1 MNMIKRVDCISVI
14 TDFTF
19 IALLSG
25 SSMAGIIANTVGAQ
39 LIKLM
44 KIMKLT
50 DLPSCS
56 GIVYNKTFWMNFILI
71 DRHIKISFKLLS

>member
-1 MNMIKRVDCISVI
+1 MIRRVYCLSVI
-14 TDFTF
+14 INFTF

-25 SSMAGIIANTVGAQ
+25 SSMAGIIAHTVGAQ
-39 LIKLM
+39 IPKLM

-56 GIVYNKTFWMNFILI
+56 GIVYNKTVWMNFILI

>member
-1 MNMIKRVDCISVI
+1 MHVIKRVDCLSVI

-25 SSMAGIIANTVGAQ
+25 SSMAGIIAHTVGAQ
-39 LIKLM
+39 LTKLM

-56 GIVYNKTFWMNFILI
+56 GIVSNNTFWMNFILI
-71 DRHIKISFKLLS
+71 DRHMKTFKFPS